1 MKIDDLKNEKNNEYI
16 GKYIETNAG
25 TIDQGMS
32 KNEQASEGIQ
42 NSNSVIGVVSTQEK
56 SKTLQKDLPTK
67 FGMWSKVKSFLF
79 NEIGFSRSEVWEVS
93 PKEEKVLTEVH
104 DFLFQEIS
112 FSGLFSLGKGK
123 NKNKNE
129 EL

>member
-1 MKIDDLKNEKNNEYI
+1 
-16 GKYIETNAG
+16 
-25 TIDQGMS
+25 
-32 KNEQASEGIQ
+32 
-42 NSNSVIGVVSTQEK
+42 
-56 SKTLQKDLPTK
+56 
-67 FGMWSKVKSFLF
+67 MWSKVKSFLF
-79 NEIGFSRSEVWEVS
+79 NEIGFSKKVVLEVS

-112 FSGLFSLGKGK
+112 FSGLFSRGKGK

>member
-1 MKIDDLKNEKNNEYI
+1 MKIEDLKNEANNGYV
-16 GKYIETNAG
+16 GKYIETN
-25 TIDQGMS
+25 
-32 KNEQASEGIQ
+32 NEVNEASI
-42 NSNSVIGVVSTQEK
+42 K
-56 SKTLQKDLPTK
+56 KDDKALQKKLPTK

-79 NEIGFSRSEVWEVS
+79 NEIGFSKKVVLEVS

-123 NKNKNE
+123 KNDKNQNE
-129 EL
+129 KL

>member
-1 MKIDDLKNEKNNEYI
+1 MKIEDIKVE
-16 GKYIETNAG
+16 
-25 TIDQGMS
+25 
-32 KNEQASEGIQ
+32 
-42 NSNSVIGVVSTQEK
+42 EK
-56 SKTLQKDLPTK
+56 SEYAGKFIDAENGVQDVSNAATDANDIIQKDALPTK

-79 NEIGFSRSEVWEVS
+79 QEIGIGKKVVLELS

-123 NKNKNE
+123 KAGNDNEPKNQ
-129 EL
+129 L

>member
-1 MKIDDLKNEKNNEYI
+1 MKIEDVKMEEKSEYA
-16 GKYIETNAG
+16 GKYIDADTGVQAVENA
-25 TIDQGMS
+25 TDANDLIDKG
-32 KNEQASEGIQ
+32 A
-42 NSNSVIGVVSTQEK
+42 
-56 SKTLQKDLPTK
+56 LPTK

-79 NEIGFSRSEVWEVS
+79 QEIGIGKKVVLELS

-123 NKNKNE
+123 KIGNDDETKTQ
-129 EL
+129 L

>member
-1 MKIDDLKNEKNNEYI
+1 M
-16 GKYIETNAG
+16 
-25 TIDQGMS
+25 Q
-32 KNEQASEGIQ
+32 
-42 NSNSVIGVVSTQEK
+42 

-67 FGMWSKVKSFLF
+67 FGMLIKVKSFLF
-79 NEIGFSRSEVWEVS
+79 NEIVFSKKVVLEVS

>member
-1 MKIDDLKNEKNNEYI
+1 MKIEDLKNEENNEYV
-16 GKYIETNAG
+16 GKYIET
-25 TIDQGMS
+25 S
-32 KNEQASEGIQ
+32 KKVDETSIKHDASEGKKYDK
-42 NSNSVIGVVSTQEK
+42 G
-56 SKTLQKDLPTK
+56 LQKKLPTK

-79 NEIGFSRSEVWEVS
+79 NEIGFSKKVVLEVS

-123 NKNKNE
+123 KNDKHQQE
-129 EL
+129 KL